1 MHLHRRIA
9 ATAVSLAVASSSLI
23 ALAVPSASAAPAG
36 AQSCA
41 GGPVTGSGGHA
52 GWIFQCNNAQ
62 GINWR
67 SKIVCLGAP
76 QPYTHYGNI
85 VKSNKAG
92 SSTVWCAVPGHWVAE
107 GSADIVPA

>member
-1 MHLHRRIA
+1 MRLHLRVA
-9 ATAVSLAVASSSLI
+9 ATAVSLAVASSGLI

-41 GGPVTGSGGHA
+41 GGPVTGTGGHA
-52 GWIFQCNNAQ
+52 GWIFQCNNAL
-62 GINWR
+62 GVNWR

-85 VKSNKAG
+85 VKSDKAG
-92 SSTVWCAVPGHWVAE
+92 SSTVWCAVSGHTVAQD
-107 GSADIVPA
+107 SAAIVPA